1 MSIRFVTACHSQS
14 QPAANP
20 QSRSVTRAALKIGTR
35 PHKSGITRAV
45 PNASIFLTIFLWSRV
60 LAAVSCAFS
69 ATSNSLTKTELS
81 LKTRAIF
88 CRDRGPQQRKQTPYF
103 GDPRSHI
110 TPQGFSPDFHP
121 WIHAFPNCCSSLLL
135 PHANCSCSLCCWD
148 DDHMMTWWKDCL
160 WTFFCSSEVFE
171 LNFLWRCYRTHPAYC
186 KICNQKQSRTM
197 QV

>member
-1 MSIRFVTACHSQS
+1 MPIRFVTACHSQS

-20 QSRSVTRAALKIGTR
+20 QSRSVTRAPLKIETR

-45 PNASIFLTIFLWSRV
+45 PNASIFFYDFLVKPSSRCSLV
-60 LAAVSCAFS
+60 RVFSEKQFFDQNGALAKDSCNF
-69 ATSNSLTKTELS
+69 LS
-81 LKTRAIF
+81 LSRPATAETNTLLR
-88 CRDRGPQQRKQTPYF
+88 RPQ
-103 GDPRSHI
+103 DHI
-110 TPQGFSPDFHP
+110 IPQGFSPDFHP

-171 LNFLWRCYRTHPAYC
+171 LNFLWWCYRTHPAYC
-186 KICNQKQSRTM
+186 KICNQEQSRTM